1 METFFHGKQAAFCGE
16 KFKMISVTVKIHYG
30 FKKFLPPGMTGDPFV
45 ISLEN
50 RTTLAQLLENK
61 IRFPGEIP
69 TLILING
76 LHADKKQPLK
86 DGDRISIFSPM
97 AGG

>member
-1 METFFHGKQAAFCGE
+1 M
-16 KFKMISVTVKIHYG
+16 TVKIHYG
-30 FKKFLPPGMTGDPFV
+30 FKKFLPHGMTGDPFDV
-45 ISLEN
+45 SLEN
-50 RTTLAQLLENK
+50 RTNLAQLLKDE
-61 IRFPGEIP
+61 IRLSEEIP

-76 LHADKKQPLK
+76 IHADKNQRLK

>member
-1 METFFHGKQAAFCGE
+1 MVKNI
-16 KFKMISVTVKIHYG
+16 KMISVTVKIHYG
-30 FKKFLPPGMTGDPFV
+30 FKKFLPHGMTGDPFNV
-45 ISLEN
+45 SLEN
-50 RTTLAQLLENK
+50 NTTLTQLLEDK

-76 LHADKKQPLK
+76 LHVDKEQRLK
-86 DGDRISIFSPM
+86 DGDRVSIFSPM